1 MDTGLNFAKVNV
13 ELRQQ
18 RGKGGAHKVR
28 AAGKVPGVLYGRRQ
42 EPVSVAFDGRLL
54 VKALDKDKRRNT
66 VFSLTLSGEG
76 KSEEITAMIRDAQ
89 IDPISQALVHVDFLR
104 VDMNEEVHVTV
115 PLALVGKAIG
125 VVNGGQLHQSM
136 HVLSVAAKPAAIPT
150 KIEVDVSG
158 LDIGSALHVSDLKL
172 AAGVRALIDAKE
184 SVASVVAPKAE
195 KAEAETAAAE
205 GAAAPAEGAAAA
217 GGDKASAGGDKAA
230 GGAKAGDKAAA
241 AAPKKEEKKK

>member
-66 VFSLTLSGEG
+66 VFSLTVSGEG

-89 IDPISQALVHVDFLR
+89 IDPISQTLVHVDFLR

-158 LDIGSALHVSDLKL
+158 LDIGSAIHVSDLKL

-217 GGDKASAGGDKAA
+217 GGDKAAAGGDKAA

-241 AAPKKEEKKK
+241 APKKEEKKK

>member
-42 EPVSVAFDGRLL
+42 EPVSVSFDGRLL

-66 VFSLTLSGEG
+66 VFALTLSGEG

-89 IDPISQALVHVDFLR
+89 IDPISQTLVHVDFLR

-115 PLALVGKAIG
+115 PLALVGKAAG

-136 HVLSVAAKPAAIPT
+136 HELSVAANPGAIPT

-158 LDIGSALHVSDLKL
+158 LNIGEAVHVSDLKL
-172 AAGVRALIDAKE
+172 AADLRALIDPKE
-184 SVASVVAPKAE
+184 AVASVVAPKAE
-195 KAEAETAAAE
+195 KVEAAATPVE
-205 GAAAPAEGAAAA
+205 GAAPAADAAAGDKAAA
-217 GGDKASAGGDKAA
+217 GGDKAAA
-230 GGAKAGDKAAA
+230 GAAKAGDKA